1 MKSEQLKALPAKPG
15 VYLFKDKEGKVIYV
29 GKAAN
34 LSNRVKS
41 YFGAP
46 SSLSAKIQRLV
57 AKIQDFEFVVT
68 NSEQEALILECNM
81 IKKYTPRYNVRL
93 KDNKTFPYLKIDIN
107 EDWPGVYIT
116 RRVQK

>member
-1 MKSEQLKALPAKPG
+1 MKSEQLRVLPAKPG

-34 LSNRVKS
+34 LNSRVRS

-46 SSLSAKIQRLV
+46 SNLSSKIQRLV
-57 AKIQDFEFVVT
+57 SKIQDFEFIVT

-81 IKKYTPRYNVRL
+81 IKKYTPRYNALAAATKR
-93 KDNKTFPYLKIDIN
+93 KDFLY
-107 EDWPGVYIT
+107 
-116 RRVQK
+116 